1 MSSYIAFDL
10 EGPLSPQDNAY
21 DLMRLFPNGDR
32 VFEVISRY
40 DDLLTLAEK
49 PGYEPGDTLALIVP
63 FLVLHGIKEA
73 DITRL
78 AAEAT
83 LIPGALDLVSG
94 LSTDAWRVFC
104 ITTTYEQYAMH
115 ITHKLAI
122 FAHNV
127 ACTAF
132 PLDRMRLALAKEEA
146 DLLRRAEETILSF
159 NPADDGAIKQS
170 LDRFFW
176 EELPTSAV
184 GRLIGQV
191 KPVGGR
197 RKITALLRFS
207 EKHMAPLSGWVVV
220 GDSITDCRM
229 LSEVDKAGGLAI
241 AFNANQYALP
251 CATMSL
257 ASTHLSDLKEVLQ
270 VWKKGQ
276 RKEVKRLVFEKE
288 KRGGTGDRAHFHWLA
303 ERDKSHLDDVLQVH
317 KRLRQAVRQSA
328 GKLG

>member
-49 PGYEPGDTLALIVP
+49 PGYEPGDTLASIVP

-146 DLLRRAEETILSF
+146 DLLRHAEEAILSL
-159 NPADDGAIKQS
+159 NTADDAAIRQS

-176 EELPTSAV
+176 EDLPSTVV